1 MAPFIGQK
9 IRPKCRGQRSG
20 RTVRMGQPCCSYIY
34 YVLPEEGQ
42 HRANFDSKFIY
53 VCTAA
58 ISSTSVK
65 WLHASMLL
73 LYNRVKKFK
82 EVLLLNVK
90 GGVDA
95 LVEGYTPK
103 TTRTINSNAG
113 THLHISWVQHL
124 HNCSHKT
131 MYCSYYYV
139 CCLNILMSHDPKRRR
154 THLLLC
160 CIQYMCGILTISSGA
175 SPSSPPVV
183 SRPAAPSPCC
193 CCCCSSSCCRWS
205 SAGLD
210 CMRASP
216 PSTSTALLLL
226 SECTSSTTVLPGRS
240 IRDRHVCCVVCCVGG
255 VWCGGLMPLMLW
267 FFAAV
272 LSLKRGF

>member
-73 LYNRVKKFK
+73 LYNRVNKLK
-82 EVLLLNVK
+82 EVLLLSFK

-95 LVEGYTPK
+95 LVDGYTPK
-103 TTRTINSNAG
+103 TTKTINSNAG
-113 THLHISWVQHL
+113 THFHTSWVQHL

-131 MYCSYYYV
+131 MYCSFYYV
-139 CCLNILMSHDPKRRR
+139 CCLFEYFDEPWSKTAAHSSTSMLHTIHVWYPHNFLWSVSFS
-154 THLLLC
+154 
-160 CIQYMCGILTISSGA
+160 CGL
-175 SPSSPPVV
+175 
-183 SRPAAPSPCC
+183 
-193 CCCCSSSCCRWS
+193 SSCCS
-205 SAGLD
+205 FS
-210 CMRASP
+210 
-216 PSTSTALLLL
+216 LLLL
-226 SECTSSTTVLPGRS
+226 LLLLLLLPLVFG
-240 IRDRHVCCVVCCVGG
+240 
-255 VWCGGLMPLMLW
+255 W
-267 FFAAV
+267 A
-272 LSLKRGF
+272 